1 MNTQYNYISKDGV
14 IFKDKD
20 TAISYGK
27 EFEKI
32 VYSKADLLSQEIF
45 AIEFFSWLNN
55 WEQLHLIQKYNLK
68 TKTV

>member
-1 MNTQYNYISKDGV
+1 MDTQYNYISKDGV

-20 TAISYGK
+20 TAISYSKGV
-27 EFEKI
+27 EKI